1 MRNERHE
8 RLASIR
14 DELSGVESSEF
25 WEISDR
31 GVNFDYLEPA
41 RKRELHVFFGWFPDL
56 RPARES
62 VAGQELVP
70 AALQVCGL
78 GTVPAAGQHIKEQ
91 EAEGYGAEFHL
102 TLLRTKSTRR

>member
-1 MRNERHE
+1 MGNERHE

-56 RPARES
+56 RPARASVLAEQLLPAAVQES
-62 VAGQELVP
+62 MNSREQTLAGPGAGQDPGRRVP
-70 AALQVCGL
+70 HADD
-78 GTVPAAGQHIKEQ
+78 
-91 EAEGYGAEFHL
+91 
-102 TLLRTKSTRR
+102 